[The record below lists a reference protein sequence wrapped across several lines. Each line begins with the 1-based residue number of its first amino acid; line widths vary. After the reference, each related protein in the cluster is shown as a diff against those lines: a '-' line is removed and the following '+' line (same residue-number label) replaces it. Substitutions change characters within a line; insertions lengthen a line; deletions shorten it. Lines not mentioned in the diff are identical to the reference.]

1 MKFFKSSKGFFELY
15 MSWTVLLKLSPKK
28 LSSRLSINPLL
39 TGELS
44 WGLTVKILFCA
55 RLYNLFSPSAIL
67 EILESEYV
75 GSSLKGFDPCLLYRL
90 PKGIPAIV
98 AKVLKEVKSPPFGS
112 PFWLAWVFTE
122 DNESWFCFVMDSKPW
137 DVP

>member
-44 WGLTVKILFCA
+44 WGLTVKILF
-55 RLYNLFSPSAIL
+55 
-67 EILESEYV
+67 
-75 GSSLKGFDPCLLYRL
+75 
-90 PKGIPAIV
+90 
-98 AKVLKEVKSPPFGS
+98 
-112 PFWLAWVFTE
+112 
-122 DNESWFCFVMDSKPW
+122 
-137 DVP
+137 